1 MTRGLLLLNQ
11 VYHYNMKY
19 NEIKIILTRKGVL
32 TLMLAMLSLGIMAQT
47 SITQEG
53 VIYTLNGDHYEVTA
67 FDFASVPTTASEDD
81 VAVVIADDIEG
92 VPVTVI
98 ADNAFDATINSKCAK
113 ITSVELGNHITTI
126 GNYAFYLCKSLK
138 ELLIYYKLET
148 IGQKAF
154 YSCTALSAVELPA
167 TMKKV
172 GNSAFYGCKAM
183 TSLTVNADNLEIET
197 SAFNACSSLRTI
209 RFMGVP
215 PTVGSTAFYG
225 VGRSGSPAYVYV
237 PEARLTDY
245 VALMQGEGTDYGWKN
260 GNGYMAL
267 RTAVDGLIYTY
278 AAPKG
283 DNAAYLQISAVDEA
297 TLVNKGTEAS
307 PAYLLQS
314 VTDLYGYAVKDI
326 ADNAFSTSLSDKVY
340 ALDLRQAS
348 ITGFNV
354 DRTTGQF
361 AGVGHQTIVYLPAG
375 NTSTESNVIIGNDVA
390 TIIQVGRPARNL
402 TADEVANGRATWL
415 LNNLYGQYV
424 FGQRIGAEA
433 VPQLMDDAAKQ
444 TVWQAA
450 FRHESVRQYR
460 YANTNGTVTIPN
472 AVDLGFNEG
481 QLFNCYA
488 SDDIDKPFTSITPL
502 TTDVDVYVYA
512 QVTGLTI
519 SEDTLTFL
527 MSAPADQHTTRL
539 TVSSQPEGARAEVIW
554 SSDKPAIASVD
565 AKGNVTALAAGHVVV
580 TATSKD
586 NPSVSVQCRITVIPL
601 PERVELS
608 ETDITIALSATSDP
622 VHQLSATIYP
632 LEAVQDVTWESQNEE
647 ICSVDENGLV
657 TGLSNGKTTIVCTPK
672 DNTGIMALCYVTV
685 LPAANS
691 VWISRNTYTMLPD
704 DMEQLKARVLPG
716 TAIQTIVWSTSDAE
730 VATVSDQGVVVAKK
744 PGVATVTATSYAMPS
759 LSNKCVITVA
769 GVGTKATIKDIT
781 YQITALDADN
791 LHMTITKIPDAI
803 VNKGDELI
811 IPDSV
816 YYARLYF
823 YVREV
828 ADTAIGTP
836 TNNTLIYIPNG
847 ITYKGTA
854 PNVVVADKNGA
865 KCAKLILNY
874 AGTFSTSH
882 TFTAAQV
889 EYVRP
894 IPIYNQGI
902 TISLPYSVKSEENK
916 VHYFKLTKQE
926 DDLLIFDEVDE
937 TEPYAPYL
945 AITDESSIDLGG
957 SNIKIGPMTRN
968 TDVYVGDVQFMATMR
983 SLDYDYLSAANGC
996 LLDNFGFW
1004 RAAAP
1009 KESASPFTAW
1019 LSSPHEPLYIDL
1031 NYKDWSETGIRPA
1044 NTAKAASSRIYDL
1057 RGRYLGNDASQ
1068 LPSGIYIRNGK
1079 KFVK

>member
-1 MTRGLLLLNQ
+1 M
-11 VYHYNMKY
+11 
-19 NEIKIILTRKGVL
+19 KIILTRKGVL
-32 TLMLAMLSLGIMAQT
+32 TLMLAMFSLGIMAQT

-67 FDFASVPTTASEDD
+67 FDLASVPATASED

-98 ADNAFDATINSKCAK
+98 ADNAFDATVNSNCAK

-154 YSCTALSAVELPA
+154 YSCTALSSLELPS

-183 TSLTVNADNLEIET
+183 TSLTINADNLDIET
-197 SAFNACSSLRTI
+197 SAFNSCSSLRTI

-225 VGRSGSPAYVYV
+225 VGRSNSPAYVYV
-237 PEARLTDY
+237 PQAKFNDY
-245 VALMQGEGTDYGWKN
+245 IALMQGEGTNYGWKN
-260 GNGYMAL
+260 GVGYMAV

-278 AAPKG
+278 VAPKG
-283 DNAAYLQISAVDEA
+283 DNAAYLQISAIDEG

-326 ADNAFSTSLSDKVY
+326 ANNAFSTSLADKVY
-340 ALDLRQAS
+340 AIDLRQAS
-348 ITGFNV
+348 VTGFNV

-361 AGVGHQTIVYLPAG
+361 AGVSPQAIIYLPAG
-375 NTSTESNVIIGNDVA
+375 NTSEDANVVIDGTVA
-390 TIIQVGRPARNL
+390 TKLQIGRPARIL
-402 TADEVANGRATWL
+402 TADEVVNGRATWHF
-415 LNNLYGQYV
+415 NNYRGYHV
-424 FGQRIGAEA
+424 FGQQIGTEA
-433 VPQLMDDAAKQ
+433 TPVPMTDIEKQ
-444 TVWQAA
+444 EVWQAT
-450 FRHESVRQYR
+450 FRHEDARQYR
-460 YANTNGTVTIPN
+460 YANTNGTVTIPT
-472 AVDLGFNEG
+472 AVDLGFSEG
-481 QLFNCYA
+481 QIFNCYA
-488 SDDIDKPFTSITPL
+488 SDDVDKRFTATTPL
-502 TTDVDVYVYA
+502 TQDEEVYA
-512 QVTGLTI
+512 YPQVSSLALNT
-519 SEDTLTFL
+519 DTLTFL
-527 MSAPADQHTTRL
+527 MSTEAGKRLSLLTATAQPADGRQEVTWT
-539 TVSSQPEGARAEVIW
+539 SSAPDLV
-554 SSDKPAIASVD
+554 SVD
-565 AKGNVTALAAGHVVV
+565 KDGRVKGLKPGKAVV

-586 NPSVSVQCRITVIPL
+586 NNAITAECRITVVPL
-601 PERVELS
+601 VESVVLS
-608 ETDITIALSATSDP
+608 ETEITIALSAAFDP
-622 VHQLSATIYP
+622 VHQLSATVYP
-632 LEAVQDVTWESQNEE
+632 LEAVQDVKWESQNEE
-647 ICSVDENGLV
+647 ICTVDENGLV
-657 TGLSNGKTTIVCTPK
+657 TGLSNGKTAIVCTPK

-691 VWISRNTYTMLPD
+691 VWINRNTYTMLPD
-704 DMEQLKARVLPG
+704 DMEQLKARVLPS
-716 TAIQTIVWSTSDAE
+716 TAIQTIIWSTSDAE
-730 VATVSDQGVVVAKK
+730 VVTVSDQGVVVAKK
-744 PGVATVTATSYAMPS
+744 PGVATITATSYAMPT
-759 LSNKCVITVA
+759 LNNKCVITVA
-769 GVGTKATIKDIT
+769 GVGTKTTIKDFG

-791 LHMTITKIPDAI
+791 LHMTITKVPDALLS
-803 VNKGDELI
+803 KGGELI

-816 YYARLYF
+816 YYARLDF
-823 YVREV
+823 CITEI

-836 TNNTLIYIPNG
+836 TNNTLVYIPNG
-847 ITYKGTA
+847 ITYKGDA
-854 PNVVVADKNGA
+854 NNVVIADKNGA

-894 IPIYNQGI
+894 IPLYNQGI
-902 TISLPYSVKSEENK
+902 TISLPYSVKSEEDK
-916 VHYFKLTKQE
+916 VHYFKLSNLE

-945 AITDESSIDLGG
+945 AITDDSSIDLGA
-957 SNIKIGPMTRN
+957 SNIKIGPLTRN

-983 SLDYDYLSAANGC
+983 SLDYDFLSAANGC
-996 LLDNFGFW
+996 LLDNFGVW
-1004 RAAAP
+1004 HAAAP
-1009 KESASPFTAW
+1009 KESASPLTAW

-1031 NYKDWSETGIRPA
+1031 NYKDWSETGIRSA

>member
-1 MTRGLLLLNQ
+1 MKIKTSKISILVLLL
-11 VYHYNMKY
+11 
-19 NEIKIILTRKGVL
+19 T
-32 TLMLAMLSLGIMAQT
+32 AWLSVQQAYAQSVT
-47 SITQEG
+47 KEG
-53 VIYTLNGDHYEVTA
+53 VVYTLNGDHYEVTA

-113 ITSVELGNHITTI
+113 ITSIELGNHITTI
-126 GNYAFYLCKSLK
+126 GSYAFYLCKSLK

-197 SAFNACSSLRTI
+197 SAFNSCSSLRTI

-215 PTVGSTAFYG
+215 PTVGSTVFYG
-225 VGRSGSPAYVYV
+225 VGRLGSPAYVYV

-283 DNAAYLQISAVDEA
+283 DNAAYLQISAIDEA

-326 ADNAFSTSLSDKVY
+326 ANNAFSTSLSDKVY

-348 ITGFNV
+348 ISGFNV

-361 AGVGHQTIVYLPAG
+361 AGVSTQAIVYLPAG
-375 NTSTESNVIIGNDVA
+375 NTTEDANVVIDGAVA
-390 TIIQVGRPARNL
+390 IKLQIGRPARVL
-402 TADEVANGRATWL
+402 TADEVANGRATWYF
-415 LNNLYGQYV
+415 NNYRGIHV
-424 FGQRIGAEA
+424 FGQQIGTDATP
-433 VPQLMDDAAKQ
+433 VPMTDIEKQ
-444 TVWQAA
+444 EVWQAA
-450 FRHESVRQYR
+450 FRHDDARQYR
-460 YANTNGTVTIPN
+460 YANTDGTVTIPT
-472 AVDLGFNEG
+472 AVELGFSEG

-488 SDDIDKPFTSITPL
+488 SDDIDKRFTAATPL
-502 TTDVDVYVYA
+502 TQDEEVYA
-512 QVTGLTI
+512 YPQVSSLALNT
-519 SEDTLTFL
+519 DTLTFL
-527 MSAPADQHTTRL
+527 MSTDAGKRMNILTATAQPAEGRQEVTWTSSAP
-539 TVSSQPEGARAEVIW
+539 EVV
-554 SSDKPAIASVD
+554 SVD
-565 AKGNVTALAAGHVVV
+565 KDGCVKGLKPDKAVI

-586 NPSVSVQCRITVIPL
+586 NNTMTAECRITVVPL
-601 PERVELS
+601 VERVVLS
-608 ETDITIALSATSDP
+608 ETEITIALSAAYDP

-691 VWISRNTYTMLPD
+691 IWINRNTYTMLPD

-803 VNKGDELI
+803 VNKGGEII

-816 YYARLYF
+816 YYARMDF
-823 YVREV
+823 CIKEV

-836 TNNTLIYIPNG
+836 TNNTLVYIPNS

-902 TISLPYSVKSEENK
+902 TISLPYSVKSEEDK

-937 TEPYAPYL
+937 TEPYAPYF
-945 AITDESSIDLGG
+945 AITDDSSIDLGG

-983 SLDYDYLSAANGC
+983 LLDYDYLSAANGC

-1019 LSSPHEPLYIDL
+1019 LSSAQAPLYIDL
-1031 NYKDWSETGIRPA
+1031 NYKNWTETGIRPA
-1044 NTAKAASSRIYDL
+1044 NTVKAASSRIYDL